1 MIVIVNYSDNT
12 YLYYSKILAAIGGS
26 AGTLLAERIRRILKK
41 IIRKLHPI
49 AWLRRKY
56 GFPGNKHIGA
66 EDAEAGGIEVTDNE
80 LNPKLEALID
90 AVVDLGSET
99 LVKKLNEKQQQ
110 QHQQQNVD

>member
-1 MIVIVNYSDNT
+1 M
-12 YLYYSKILAAIGGS
+12 AQ
-26 AGTLLAERIRRILKK
+26 
-41 IIRKLHPI
+41 
-49 AWLRRKY
+49 KY